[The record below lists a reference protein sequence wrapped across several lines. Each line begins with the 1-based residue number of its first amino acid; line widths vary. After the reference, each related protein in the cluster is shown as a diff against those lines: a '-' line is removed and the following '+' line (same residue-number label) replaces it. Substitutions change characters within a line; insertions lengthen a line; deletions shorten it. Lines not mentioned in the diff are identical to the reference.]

1 MELTGH
7 LRSVS
12 LNSSLPRPQTEMSVT
27 LEIRSGLTDLVAI
40 QAEYPS
46 QFPYL
51 LESVS
56 HGNVQARFSIL
67 LALPGDHIE
76 STEIKNTGTFLTL
89 LENEF
94 QSQKITDNHQSDSD
108 LPFRGGW
115 FIYLGYETA
124 CEIEPVLDLP
134 GFSYNYPTAFAT
146 RCHAAIILDHLKSET
161 ICLAETMH
169 RSYLTEMLD
178 ILDTRGPDGISP
190 NFGEIHEEESQK
202 YIDGVERILDYIRA
216 GDVFQVNL
224 SRSWRTRLS
233 HEVDSIALY
242 EQLRY
247 SNPAPFSCHVHHK
260 QGDIIS
266 SSPERLVSIRKGF
279 VETRPIAGTRP
290 RTHDEKDRQ
299 WIRELETDH
308 KERAEHIMLI
318 DLERNDLGK
327 ICEPGS
333 IVANEMMTLESYEHV
348 HHIVSNIR
356 GKMCSDASP
365 VDAIKAVFPGGT
377 ITGCP
382 KVRCMAIIAELEQE
396 GRGPYTGSAG
406 YLNRDGSV
414 DLNILIRTIFKC
426 GKEVYFRSGA
436 GIVADSDPRRE
447 LEETRQKA
455 RGLLLALGQSRH
467 DIN

>member
-1 MELTGH
+1 
-7 LRSVS
+7 
-12 LNSSLPRPQTEMSVT
+12 MSVT
-27 LEIRSGLTDLVAI
+27 WEIRSGLTDLVAI

-56 HGNVQARFSIL
+56 HGHARARFSIL

-76 STEIKNTGTFLTL
+76 SMENKHADAFLTL

-94 QSQKITDNHQSDSD
+94 QNQKITDSHQSDSG
-108 LPFRGGW
+108 LPFHGGW

-124 CEIEPVLDLP
+124 CEIEPMLDLP
-134 GFSYNYPTAFAT
+134 GFFYSYPNAFAT
-146 RCHAAIILDHLKSET
+146 RCHAAVILDHLKSET
-161 ICLAETMH
+161 ICLVETTH
-169 RSYLTEMLD
+169 RSYLTEMLE
-178 ILDTRGPDGISP
+178 ILDTKKPDNIVP
-190 NFGEIHEEESQK
+190 DFEYIHEEEPQQ
-202 YIDGVERILDYIRA
+202 YIEGVKRILDYIRA

-224 SRSWRTRLS
+224 SRSWQARLS
-233 HEVDSIALY
+233 QDIDSIVLY
-242 EQLRY
+242 ERLRY

-266 SSPERLVSIRKGF
+266 SSPERLINIRNGW

-290 RTHDEKDRQ
+290 RTHDEKDRR
-299 WIRELETDH
+299 WIRELKTDQ
-308 KERAEHIMLI
+308 KEQAEHIMLI

-333 IVANEMMTLESYEHV
+333 IIADEMMALESYEHV

-356 GKMCSDASP
+356 GRMYKDASP
-365 VDAIKAVFPGGT
+365 IDAIKAVFPGGT

-382 KVRCMAIIAELEQE
+382 KVRCMEIIAELEQQ

-406 YLNRDGSV
+406 YLNRDGSM
-414 DLNILIRTIFKC
+414 DLNILIRTFFKR
-426 GKEVYFRSGA
+426 GREVYFRAGA
-436 GIVADSDPRRE
+436 GIVADSMPHRE
-447 LEETRQKA
+447 LRETRQKA
-455 RGLLLALGQSRH
+455 HGLLLALGQSQQ
-467 DIN
+467 